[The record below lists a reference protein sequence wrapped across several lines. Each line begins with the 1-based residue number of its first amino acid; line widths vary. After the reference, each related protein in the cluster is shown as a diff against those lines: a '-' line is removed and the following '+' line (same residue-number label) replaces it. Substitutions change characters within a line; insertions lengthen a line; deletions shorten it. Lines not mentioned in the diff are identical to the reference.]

1 MDADTKVE
9 LMLMEQGRLRLQD
22 AGQTVRKAIS
32 YLRRTEMDVTA
43 LEVVSRHLSNYQE
56 MINDKRLSLV
66 DDKLV

>member
-9 LMLMEQGRLRLQD
+9 LMLMEQCRLRLQD

-43 LEVVSRHLSNYQE
+43 LEVVARHLSNYQE
-56 MINDKRLSLV
+56 MIKDKRLSLV

>member
-56 MINDKRLSLV
+56 MIKDKRLSLV